1 MGLQMPD
8 NHRWWQTGIVY
19 QVYPRSFQDS
29 NGDGIGDL
37 PGITNRLDYLQWLG
51 VDAVWISPI
60 NPSPMADF
68 GYDVSD
74 YTGIEPIFGTL
85 DDFDRL
91 LAEAHTRNL
100 RVILDWVPNHSSDQH
115 PWFIESRSSRD
126 NPKRDWYYWHDAKPD
141 GSLPNNWQSEFGGPA
156 WTWDETTGQFYYH
169 AYLPQ
174 QPDLNWRNPAVQAAM
189 LDTLR
194 FWLDRGVDGFR
205 IDALR
210 QVMKDPE
217 WRDNPPNPDA
227 DPNHDIDTQILP
239 VYSAD
244 HLDNDA
250 FIRMVR
256 AVVNEY
262 PDRLLIGELY
272 LPYDRLMRYYGDGAG
287 LHMPTNMHLIRTTWD
302 ASHLAALIDQYEG
315 ALPVDGW
322 PNWVLGNH
330 DRPRIASR
338 IGAAQ
343 ARVAALL
350 LLTLRGTPTL
360 YYGDEIG
367 MTDGQIPPERVQ
379 DPWGIRS
386 GNPSVGRDP
395 ERTPMQW
402 DTTAN
407 AGFCPPAVEPW
418 LPIPAGAAT
427 TNVATQRDDPTSL
440 LGLYRQLIALRRNE
454 PALQIGSYRP
464 RGVDG
469 DILAYE
475 REHNGRR
482 LLVVLNLGT
491 GPSVWSPTDDP
502 PASHVLLSTVRDRT
516 DDLITGMVELREAEG
531 VIIAL
536 GETHTTVSGS

>member
-1 MGLQMPD
+1 MTSRQ
-8 NHRWWQTGIVY
+8 RWWQSGIIY

-37 PGITNRLDYLQWLG
+37 PGITSRLDYLAWLG
-51 VDAVWISPI
+51 IDAVWISPI

-91 LAEAHTRNL
+91 VAGAHARGL
-100 RVILDWVPNHSSDQH
+100 RVLLDWVPNHSSDQH

-126 NPKRDWYYWHDAKPD
+126 NPKRDWYYWKDAGPD

-156 WTWDETTGQFYYH
+156 WTWDEATGQFYYH

-174 QPDLNWRNPAVQAAM
+174 QPDLNWRNPEVQTAM

-217 WRDNPPNPDA
+217 WRDNPPNPDV
-227 DPNHDIDTQILP
+227 DPEMGIDNQLLP

-244 HLDNDA
+244 HADNEG
-250 FIRMVR
+250 FVQMIRS
-256 AVVNEY
+256 VVDEY

-272 LPYDRLMRYYGDGAG
+272 LPYERLMRYYGVGG
-287 LHMPTNMHLIRTTWD
+287 TGVHLPTNMHLIRTDWD
-302 ASHLAALIDQYEG
+302 AAHLAALIDQYEG
-315 ALPVDGW
+315 ALPDDGW

-338 IGAAQ
+338 IGSAQ
-343 ARVAALL
+343 ARVAAML

-367 MTDGQIPPERVQ
+367 MRDGLIPPERVR
-379 DPWGIRS
+379 DPWGIRV

-402 DTTAN
+402 DATPN
-407 AGFCPPAVEPW
+407 AGFCPPAGDPW
-418 LPIPAGAAT
+418 LPIPDDAT
-427 TNVATQRDDPTSL
+427 ETNVAAQQDDSRSL
-440 LGLYRQLIALRRNE
+440 LSLYRQLIALRRNE
-454 PALQIGSYRP
+454 TVLQIGRYHP
-464 RGVDG
+464 RGVAG
-469 DILAYE
+469 NILAYE
-475 REHNGRR
+475 REHDGRR
-482 LLVVLNLGT
+482 LLVVLNLGSH
-491 GPSVWSPTDDP
+491 PSTWSPTDAP
-502 PASHVLLSTVRDRT
+502 PVGRILLSTNPSRPDSHVAGRV
-516 DDLITGMVELREAEG
+516 DLAADEG
-531 VIIAL
+531 VVIAL
-536 GETHTTVSGS
+536 V